1 VVGSR
6 EGEGP
11 GKEVRTLK
19 QYQIQFSTR
28 LTVEMVA
35 WLDDYCR
42 ETKKTK
48 VEVVQEALEDYRK
61 KVEKN

>member
-1 VVGSR
+1 M
-6 EGEGP
+6 
-11 GKEVRTLK
+11 K